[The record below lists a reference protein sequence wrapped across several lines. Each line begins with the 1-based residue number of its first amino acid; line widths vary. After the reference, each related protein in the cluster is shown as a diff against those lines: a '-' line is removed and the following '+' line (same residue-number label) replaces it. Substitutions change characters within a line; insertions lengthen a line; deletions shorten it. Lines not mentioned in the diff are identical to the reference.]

1 MRPSFCTAAKCYSI
15 KSAPTQ
21 TGILELQN
29 ERGSFDGFIIGG
41 EAGLGDRWRSKNASI
56 MLIIRSNPPLSTLD
70 GPEKKKSETWCDN
83 KTYLC
88 AVTTSA
94 LNVR

>member
-15 KSAPTQ
+15 KSAPTR

-41 EAGLGDRWRSKNASI
+41 EAGLGDRWRSKKRFNHAHHTKQ
-56 MLIIRSNPPLSTLD
+56 PPT
-70 GPEKKKSETWCDN
+70 EHT
-83 KTYLC
+83 
-88 AVTTSA
+88 
-94 LNVR
+94 